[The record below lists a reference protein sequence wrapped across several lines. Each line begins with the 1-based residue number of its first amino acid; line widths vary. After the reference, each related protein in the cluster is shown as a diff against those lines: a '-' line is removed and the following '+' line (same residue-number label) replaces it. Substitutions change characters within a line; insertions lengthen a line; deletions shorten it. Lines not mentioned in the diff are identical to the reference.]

1 MNENQT
7 SAESY
12 FSFNLGQEMFS
23 LPVKYVKEVF
33 EFESLTPVPNALP
46 YLKGVMNV
54 RGVVV
59 SIVDLRRLFNFEVS
73 EDLTGTQ
80 VIIMEIPQ
88 KNEKPV
94 LLGIVADKVDAVSN
108 LNLIQADSKDYGIN
122 EGQDFVSMVARRG
135 ENFILILN
143 PEKILSFI
151 ESEVDKAVD
160 LQAFGKSV

>member
-33 EFESLTPVPNALP
+33 EFESLTPIPNALP

-54 RGVVV
+54 RGGVV
-59 SIVDLRRLFNFEVS
+59 SIVDLRKLFKFEVS
-73 EDLTGTQ
+73 DDLTGTQ

-88 KNEKPV
+88 KKEKPV
-94 LLGIVADKVDAVSN
+94 LLGIVANKVEAVSN

-160 LQAFGKSV
+160 LQTFGKSV

>member
-59 SIVDLRRLFNFEVS
+59 SIVDLRKLFNFEVS

-122 EGQDFVSMVARRG
+122 EGQDFVSMVARRE

-160 LQAFGKSV
+160 LQAFGKPV

>member
-7 SAESY
+7 STESY
-12 FSFNLGQEMFS
+12 FSFNLCQEMFS

-59 SIVDLRRLFNFEVS
+59 SIVDLRKLFNFEVS

-88 KNEKPV
+88 KNERPV
-94 LLGIVADKVDAVSN
+94 LLGIVADKVDAVST
-108 LNLIQADSKDYGIN
+108 LSLIQADSKDYGIN

-160 LQAFGKSV
+160 LQALGKSV

>member
-1 MNENQT
+1 MNENRT

-59 SIVDLRRLFNFEVS
+59 SIVDLRKLFNFEVS
-73 EDLTGTQ
+73 DDLTGTQ

-94 LLGIVADKVDAVSN
+94 LLGIVSDKVDAVSK
-108 LNLIQADSKDYGIN
+108 LNLVQADSKDYGIN

-135 ENFILILN
+135 ENFILILS

-160 LQAFGKSV
+160 LQALGKAV